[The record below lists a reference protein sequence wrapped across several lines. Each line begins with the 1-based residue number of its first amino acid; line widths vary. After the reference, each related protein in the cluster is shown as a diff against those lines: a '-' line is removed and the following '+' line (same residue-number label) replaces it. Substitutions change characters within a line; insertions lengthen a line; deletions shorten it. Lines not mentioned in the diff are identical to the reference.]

1 MPREDVEEIINKYKE
16 KLKGKIKTEEILGFN
31 PRPSRGLSHEYMMF
45 REDAL
50 SRSLSLYENLCN
62 FSERIIKIN
71 PKDKEYLKLKKNI
84 DAAHLKLNPEGAASF
99 ATLSVVVI
107 IFIGIITGLLLFFIS
122 ESKASAYLLPLLLT
136 LGSLLILK
144 PLTNIPNYLATRWRL
159 KASNQ
164 MVLCILYIVM
174 YMRHTSNLENGLR
187 FAIDHIGNPLA
198 LDLRKI
204 FWDIETGKYST
215 IKESLDSYL
224 VSWRN
229 YNLEFVEAFHLIEGS
244 LLEPSEERRVTILEK
259 SLEVMLNGTYEKML
273 HYAQELKNPI
283 TILHMLGIILP
294 ILGLVI
300 LPLFGSMLE
309 GSAKIKIIS
318 LVLVYNVLL
327 PVTVYFIGTS
337 IMSKRPTG
345 FSEENMMEK
354 NPELVKYQNI
364 IFNIGNREIQFNPVW
379 ISIIIGLT
387 ISAIGIFPLLI
398 HMSGTDFS
406 FLGSNFIDYKTE
418 KGAPCNQESNCFG
431 PFGVGSVILS
441 LFLPLGIA
449 LGFALYYNM
458 RTRKLILIR
467 EETKKLE
474 LEFSSG
480 LFQLGNRVG
489 DNIPVEVA
497 FGEVAASMQ
506 GTPTGNFF
514 ARVNANIKNIGVD
527 IHEAVFNKD
536 FGAIWYYPSSLIES
550 VMKVIIETTK
560 RGPQI
565 VSRSLISISY
575 YINRI
580 HEVNERVKDLL
591 SDVISSMKSQISF
604 LTPAIAG
611 IVVGITT
618 MIVNILGRL
627 SSLLAEGALE
637 GNSQGS
643 SIGNMQ
649 GIPDLFSIPNIIPSY
664 YLQIIIGL
672 YVVQITII
680 LSFLVNS
687 IENGIDRLSEKYNA
701 AKNLTRSIILYFL
714 IALVVTI
721 LFNIMVNSIKLSGIA
736 GS

>member
-224 VSWRN
+224 VSWRD

-244 LLEPSEERRVTILEK
+244 LLEPSEERRVTILD
-259 SLEVMLNGTYEKML
+259 
-273 HYAQELKNPI
+273 
-283 TILHMLGIILP
+283 MLGIILP

-514 ARVNANIKNIGVD
+514 A
-527 IHEAVFNKD
+527 
-536 FGAIWYYPSSLIES
+536 
-550 VMKVIIETTK
+550 
-560 RGPQI
+560 
-565 VSRSLISISY
+565 
-575 YINRI
+575 
-580 HEVNERVKDLL
+580 
-591 SDVISSMKSQISF
+591 
-604 LTPAIAG
+604 
-611 IVVGITT
+611 
-618 MIVNILGRL
+618 
-627 SSLLAEGALE
+627 
-637 GNSQGS
+637 
-643 SIGNMQ
+643 
-649 GIPDLFSIPNIIPSY
+649 
-664 YLQIIIGL
+664 
-672 YVVQITII
+672 
-680 LSFLVNS
+680 
-687 IENGIDRLSEKYNA
+687 
-701 AKNLTRSIILYFL
+701 
-714 IALVVTI
+714 
-721 LFNIMVNSIKLSGIA
+721 
-736 GS
+736 

>member
-174 YMRHTSNLENGLR
+174 YMRHTSNLKNGLR

-224 VSWRN
+224 VSWRD

-244 LLEPSEERRVTILEK
+244 LLEPSEERRVTILD
-259 SLEVMLNGTYEKML
+259 
-273 HYAQELKNPI
+273 
-283 TILHMLGIILP
+283 MLGIILP